1 MRLSTID
8 RKIINSIQEDIPLES
23 APFKALSQD
32 VGLSEDELLQRI
44 KRLKDEGIIRTFA
57 ASLDHRKLGFKSTLI
72 ALRVSPDQVESIAG
86 KIIVYPEVTH
96 CYLRKGEYNV
106 YVVFISPTKE
116 RMDEFFGKLGEWVGK
131 DNILDLATQKKFKLK
146 TRFKI

>member
-1 MRLSTID
+1 MQLSTID

-23 APFKALSQD
+23 APFKALSKD

-72 ALRVSPDQVESIAG
+72 ALRVSPDQVESIAD

-96 CYLRKGEYNV
+96 CYLRKGEYNI
-106 YVVFISPTKE
+106 YVVFISQTKE
-116 RMDEFFGKLGEWVGK
+116 RMDEFFTKLEEWVGK
-131 DNILDLATQKKFKLK
+131 E
-146 TRFKI
+146 